1 MRWVLA
7 VLALSIVVGVAVMLR
22 RPSSPVYSVPEIQA
36 GLLAHPNAWLG
47 RIVLVHGIPVTQVL
61 VSGRAVR
68 TIVVRGRVVS
78 GAFSGPLCNTWCP
91 WAHLA
96 LAPDPPSSTRPLLL
110 AAVPI
115 RGVAAFLRRMPV
127 VALLVPQGQV
137 MRLGVPGTYRVQLR
151 AVTSASCPPPLRIC
165 DDAFVLDAATPPYSW
180 PSVRSLVHITAWK
193 QVLP

>member
-1 MRWVLA
+1 MLMRWVLA

-96 LAPDPPSSTRPLLL
+96 LAPILRVLRDRCFWPQYLFVAWRHSC
-110 AAVPI
+110 AACQWW
-115 RGVAAFLRRMPV
+115 RSW
-127 VALLVPQGQV
+127 
-137 MRLGVPGTYRVQLR
+137 YHR
-151 AVTSASCPPPLRIC
+151 AKLCGWAC
-165 DDAFVLDAATPPYSW
+165 
-180 PSVRSLVHITAWK
+180 
-193 QVLP
+193 